1 MDGAM
6 LVDNGGPGLE
16 MTGAINYGYEA
27 TPETKEGTE
36 TPQWTTVSL
45 KKEQPQGEST
55 PQSIEAPKAANRQEW
70 DKPIEFLLS
79 CISMSVGL
87 GNLWRF
93 PVTAFEN
100 GGGAFLIPYIIVL
113 FVIGKPLYYME
124 MAVGQ
129 FCNLGPV
136 KIWNLCPAFR
146 GVGWGQVIS
155 MTCVATYYCSLMA
168 ISVFYFCASF
178 TSELPWSQCE
188 ETWKNC
194 SDSKPGSGNST
205 AQPGFRSSS
214 EIYFLRTVL
223 NQKENIDDGI
233 GLPDWRL
240 TLCLLFAWAFIFI
253 VLSKG
258 VKSSGKAAYF
268 TAIFPYIV
276 LVALLIRGATLP
288 GAVNGI
294 IYFINPRW
302 EDLLKPTVWTA
313 AITQCFFSL
322 NVSFGSVIFYSSYN
336 NFRHNYHRDVWIITT
351 LDTFTSL
358 LAGFTIFSILGNLA
372 YELGVEDIR
381 SVVQGGTGLAFVS
394 YPDAI
399 AKFKTIPQLFSVLFF
414 LMLFVLGIGSAV
426 SVTGALVTIYKDF
439 HPNAKI
445 WKVTLI
451 ISIIGFASGIAY
463 VTQGGQ
469 FILALVD
476 YYGASFIVYVLSTL
490 EVIAISWVY
499 GLENLCQDIY
509 FAIGEKVGAYWRLCW
524 GILIPCILCVILT
537 YSFMNFIP
545 LTYAGIPY
553 PFPAH
558 AFGIALSTLGL
569 IPVPIWMAVELFR
582 HREKTFFKMVKSAFS
597 PNEKWGPANEK
608 VKEEW
613 QLYKEVC
620 RSEKSWH
627 ENKFKYVIRILF
639 GVEKR

>member
-1 MDGAM
+1 MDGGM
-6 LVDNGGPGLE
+6 LVDSGGPGLE
-16 MTGAINYGYEA
+16 MVGAVNYAYEP
-27 TPETKEGTE
+27 TSEIKEGTE
-36 TPQWTTVSL
+36 APQWKTISL
-45 KKEQPQGEST
+45 KVEQAQGEGNRQIIET
-55 PQSIEAPKAANRQEW
+55 PKVKDRQEW

-136 KIWNLCPAFR
+136 KIWNLSPAFR

-155 MTCVATYYCSLMA
+155 MSCVATYYCSLMA

-178 TSELPWSQCE
+178 TSELPWSQCDPS
-188 ETWKNC
+188 WKNC
-194 SDSKPGSGNST
+194 SDSKPGSGNNT

-214 EIYFLRTVL
+214 EIYFMKSVL
-223 NQKENIDDGI
+223 NQKESIDDGI

-240 TLCLLFAWAFIFI
+240 VLCLLFAWAFIFI

-268 TAIFPYIV
+268 TAIFPYVV

-336 NFRHNYHRDVWIITT
+336 NFRHNYHRDVWIITS

-372 YELGVEDIR
+372 FELGVEDIR

-451 ISIIGFASGIAY
+451 ISIIGFASGIVY
-463 VTQGGQ
+463 VTRGGP

-509 FAIGEKVGAYWRLCW
+509 FAIGVKVSAYWRLCW
-524 GILIPCILCVILT
+524 GILIPFILCIILT
-537 YSFMNFIP
+537 YSFLNFSP

-553 PFPAH
+553 PPTAH

-582 HREKTFFKMVKSAFS
+582 HRDKTFVKMVKSAFS
-597 PNEKWGPANEK
+597 PNEKWGPANKK

-613 QLYKEVC
+613 ELFKEVIK
-620 RSEKSWH
+620 SEQAEEK
-627 ENKFKYVIRILF
+627 NKFKYLLRILF